1 MPAMNLKP
9 AEMETYADHR
19 MATFAA
25 MLGLKINGILIKN
38 IATTAKTLPD
48 FANMWTN
55 MLA

>member
-25 MLGLKINGILIKN
+25 MLGLSINGILIKN